1 MAIRFRKSIKILP
14 SIKLNL
20 SKTGI
25 SVSAGVRGTYA
36 TAGLPVSNYKLLKF
50 FSF

>member
-1 MAIRFRKSIKILP
+1 MAIRLKKNFKIVP
-14 SIKLNL
+14 GIKLNL

-25 SVSAGVRGTYA
+25 SISAGVRGAYA